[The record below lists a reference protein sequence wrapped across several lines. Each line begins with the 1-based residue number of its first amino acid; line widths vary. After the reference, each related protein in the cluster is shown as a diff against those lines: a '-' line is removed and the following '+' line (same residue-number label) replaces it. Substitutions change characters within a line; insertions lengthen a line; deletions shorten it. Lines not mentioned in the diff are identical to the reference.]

1 MGRSSFR
8 LTAGSLIVVLVVL
21 FAVLSYSQRGL
32 DLLGIKGFTLLQ
44 DPEEAFV
51 AGGMF
56 SRDHIFGLDM
66 IGRDL
71 FSRVAFS
78 MKTFIEA
85 SAIALSIALSGG
97 IIAGTIEAMLDNTF
111 VIDLSGVRLFRIGGI
126 IGGLNKVVASMPQIV
141 VIVLLWKLF
150 GEMSIYHIMTA
161 FGIFTIPRIS
171 EKVRSKILAIRNE
184 GFVESARALGLGPW
198 RILGKHILW
207 HQMRYLLLVETAYIT
222 AEVVL
227 FETGIS
233 FLGYGAGDISLGT
246 MAAQGK
252 EHFISELTAMNNA
265 PMTEVIR
272 GFIMNVTLWSTFTLP
287 GLAIIGTL
295 LGFYLLAD
303 GLKERL
309 VRS

>member
-1 MGRSSFR
+1 MV
-8 LTAGSLIVVLVVL
+8 ALVVVVAL
-21 FAVLSYSQRGL
+21 LSYSQRGL
-32 DLLGIKGFTLLQ
+32 DLMGINGVTLLK
-44 DPEEAFV
+44 DPEETFV
-51 AGGMF
+51 IEGNF
-56 SRDHIFGLDM
+56 SRGHILGLDM

-78 MKTFIEA
+78 LKTFFEA
-85 SAIALSIALSGG
+85 SAIALTIALSGG
-97 IIAGTIEAMLDNTF
+97 IIAGTIEAMLDNAF
-111 VIDLSGVRLFRIGGI
+111 LIELSGVRLFRIGGL
-126 IGGLNKVVASMPQIV
+126 IGGLNKVLASMPQIV
-141 VIVLLWKLF
+141 VMILLWKFF

-171 EKVRSKILAIRNE
+171 EKVKSKILAVRNE
-184 GFVESARALGLGPW
+184 GFVESARALGLGPL

-227 FETGIS
+227 FETGLS

-252 EHFISELTAMNNA
+252 EHFISELSAMNTA

-272 GFIMNVTLWSTFTLP
+272 GFITNVTLWSTFTLP
-287 GLAIIGTL
+287 GLAIMFTL

>member
-1 MGRSSFR
+1 MV
-8 LTAGSLIVVLVVL
+8 ALVVL
-21 FAVLSYSQRGL
+21 FALLSYSQRGL
-32 DLLGIKGFTLLQ
+32 DLMGTHGVTLLK
-44 DPEEAFV
+44 DPEETFV
-51 AGGMF
+51 IEGNF
-56 SRDHIFGLDM
+56 SMGHILGLDM

-78 MKTFIEA
+78 MKTFLEA
-85 SAIALSIALSGG
+85 SAIALTIALSGG
-97 IIAGTIEAMLDNTF
+97 IIAGTLEAMLDNAF
-111 VIDLSGVRLFRIGGI
+111 LIELSGVRLFRIGGL
-126 IGGLNKVVASMPQIV
+126 IGGLNKVLASMPQIV
-141 VIVLLWKLF
+141 VMILLWKFL

-161 FGIFTIPRIS
+161 FGLFMIPRIS
-171 EKVRSKILAIRNE
+171 EKVKAKILAVRNE
-184 GFVESARALGLGPW
+184 GFVESARALGLGPL

-252 EHFISELTAMNNA
+252 EHFISELSAMNTA
-265 PMTEVIR
+265 PVTEVLR
-272 GFIMNVTLWSTFTLP
+272 GLIMNVTLWSTFTLP
-287 GLAIIGTL
+287 GLAIIFTL

>member
-1 MGRSSFR
+1 M
-8 LTAGSLIVVLVVL
+8 VVLVVI
-21 FAVLSYSQRGL
+21 FAALSYSQSAL
-32 DLLGIKGFTLLQ
+32 DRMGIKGFVLLKS
-44 DPEEAFV
+44 PEETFV
-51 AGGMF
+51 TAGFF
-56 SRDHIFGLDM
+56 SKDHIFGVDM

-85 SAIALSIALSGG
+85 SIIALSIALSGG
-97 IIAGTIEAMLDNTF
+97 IVAGTMEAMLDNVF
-111 VIDLSGVRLFRIGGI
+111 IVNLSGVRLFRIGGI
-126 IGGLNKVVASMPQIV
+126 IGGMSKVLASMPQIV
-141 VIVLLWKLF
+141 VIILLWKLF
-150 GEMSIYHIMTA
+150 GEMNIYHLMSA
-161 FGIFTIPRIS
+161 FGVFTIPRIS

-184 GFVESARALGLGPW
+184 GFVESARALGIGPLK
-198 RILGKHILW
+198 ILGKHILW
-207 HQMRYLLLVETAYIT
+207 HQMRYLLLVETAYVT

-233 FLGYGAGDISLGT
+233 FLGYGAGNISLGT

-252 EHFISELTAMNNA
+252 DYFISELSAMNSA
-265 PMTEVIR
+265 PIAEVIR

-287 GLAIIGTL
+287 GLAIMFTL

>member
-1 MGRSSFR
+1 M
-8 LTAGSLIVVLVVL
+8 VVLVVF

-32 DLLGIKGFTLLQ
+32 DLLGIKGLTLLQ
-44 DPEEAFV
+44 DPEESFAS
-51 AGGMF
+51 GGIF

-97 IIAGTIEAMLDNTF
+97 ILAGTIEAMLDDTF
-111 VIDLSGVRLFRIGGI
+111 IIDLSGVRLFRIGGI

-161 FGIFTIPRIS
+161 FGVFTIPRIS
-171 EKVRSKILAIRNE
+171 EKVKSKILAIRNE
-184 GFVESARALGLGPW
+184 GFVESARALGLGPL

-227 FETGIS
+227 FETGLS
-233 FLGYGAGDISLGT
+233 FLGYGANNISLGT

-265 PMTEVIR
+265 PVTEVIR

-287 GLAIIGTL
+287 GLAIMVTL

>member
-1 MGRSSFR
+1 MV
-8 LTAGSLIVVLVVL
+8 ALVVI
-21 FAVLSYSQRGL
+21 FALLSYSQRGL
-32 DLLGIKGFTLLQ
+32 DLMGTHGLTLLK
-44 DPEEAFV
+44 DPEETFV
-51 AGGMF
+51 IEGNF
-56 SRDHIFGLDM
+56 SRGHILGLDM

-78 MKTFIEA
+78 MKTFLEA

-97 IIAGTIEAMLDNTF
+97 IIAGTIEAMLDNAF
-111 VIDLSGVRLFRIGGI
+111 LIELSGVRLFRIGGL
-126 IGGLNKVVASMPQIV
+126 IGGLNKVLASMPQIV
-141 VIVLLWKLF
+141 VMILLWKFF

-161 FGIFTIPRIS
+161 FGLFMIPRIS
-171 EKVRSKILAIRNE
+171 EKVKSKILAVRNE
-184 GFVESARALGLGPW
+184 GFVESARALGLGPL

-252 EHFISELTAMNNA
+252 EHFISELSAMNTA
-265 PMTEVIR
+265 PVTEVLR
-272 GFIMNVTLWSTFTLP
+272 GLIMNVTLWSTFTLP
-287 GLAIIGTL
+287 GLAIIFTL

>member
-1 MGRSSFR
+1 M
-8 LTAGSLIVVLVVL
+8 VVLVVI
-21 FAVLSYSQRGL
+21 FAFLSYSQRGL
-32 DLLGIKGFTLLQ
+32 DLMGIKGFMLLKN
-44 DPEEAFV
+44 PEEAFV
-51 AGGMF
+51 TEGIF
-56 SRDHIFGLDM
+56 SKDHIFGVDM

-97 IIAGTIEAMLDNTF
+97 IIAGTIEAMLDNAY
-111 VIDLSGVRLFRIGGI
+111 IINLSGVRLFRIGGI
-126 IGGLNKVVASMPQIV
+126 IGGLTKVLASMPQIV
-141 VIVLLWKLF
+141 VIVLLWKLS

-161 FGIFTIPRIS
+161 FGVFTIPRIS
-171 EKVRSKILAIRNE
+171 EKVKAKIFAIRNE
-184 GFVESARALGLGPW
+184 GFVESARALGIGPL
-198 RILGKHILW
+198 RILWKHILW

-252 EHFISELTAMNNA
+252 DYFISELSAMNNA
-265 PMTEVIR
+265 PVLEVMR

-287 GLAIIGTL
+287 GLAIMFTL